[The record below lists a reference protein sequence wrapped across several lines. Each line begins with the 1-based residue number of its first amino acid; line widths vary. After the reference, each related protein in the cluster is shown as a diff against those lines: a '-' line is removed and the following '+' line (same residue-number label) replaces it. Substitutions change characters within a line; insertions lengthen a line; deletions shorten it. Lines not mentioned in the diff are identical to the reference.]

1 MLGIAIGP
9 NVHAVVKFL
18 RPYVTATLDAI
29 ADRLCPLVPTKAHV
43 PTLAET
49 FDDMDAVT
57 AAEAL
62 ANLRSRRRP
71 EWVPPSPNEP
81 NDAPVAPVEREPQ
94 DGEAQVPATE
104 DAHDD

>member
-9 NVHAVVKFL
+9 NVHALVKFM

-29 ADRLCPLVPTKAHV
+29 ANRLCPTKPAHV

-49 FDDMDAVT
+49 FDDMDAVS

-71 EWVPPSPNEP
+71 EWVPASPNEP
-81 NDAPVAPVEREPQ
+81 PVPPGPQ
-94 DGEAQVPATE
+94 EAQEADADEAVDADHE
-104 DAHDD
+104 D